1 MVSSLS
7 YPLQTWSAPP
17 FLVVLSFVVEFAA
30 GAAFLVRARRVVW
43 ALVCGPRVLSGPA
56 GVQFEFILKFS
67 FWVRENLSGYGVVG
81 GMRGQWRACYGS

>member
-1 MVSSLS
+1 MRRS
-7 YPLQTWSAPP
+7 WSEHDA
-17 FLVVLSFVVEFAA
+17 LCGRSFVA
-30 GAAFLVRARRVVW
+30 
-43 ALVCGPRVLSGPA
+43 PRVLSGPA